1 MGCAPLSRHYFG
13 ETVPTA
19 GCGAGTSAGAAKG
32 PRIAR
37 ENSMN
42 KLQLDVEN
50 LTVESFA
57 TVVAPTPAVA
67 EADAASYPHICPT
80 PTVLQTCPC

>member
-1 MGCAPLSRHYFG
+1 
-13 ETVPTA
+13 
-19 GCGAGTSAGAAKG
+19 
-32 PRIAR
+32 
-37 ENSMN
+37 MN